1 MTDFS
6 HPRRKADTL
15 YFQLAEELAQAI
27 ASGLLKRGE
36 KLPSIRKLSTQRQ
49 VSLSTVMEAY
59 RELEDRGVIEARPQS
74 GFYVCEAASAFVC
87 PALTQPPS
95 VPRNVVTPAELWPYH
110 AHDLHKIKVDFGF
123 AVLSPEV
130 FPTQPLQRLLA
141 QTTRYQPRM
150 LADYGKPA
158 GDLELRR
165 HIARRALAWGGHF
178 EAEDV
183 LITNGCIEAL
193 NLCLRAVTQPG
204 DVVAIESPTY
214 FGLLQI
220 LESFQLKALEIPTHP
235 QTGISIEAL
244 ELATRNGEVKACLLI
259 PNFSNPL
266 GSLMP
271 DENKKRLV
279 ELLAS
284 RNIPLIED
292 DIYGE
297 FYRSGNRPRP
307 AKAFDTTDNVMLCS
321 SFTKV
326 LAPGMRIGWVAG
338 GRWRREIEKL
348 KFINTY
354 STPLAFQ
361 QTIARFLENGGYD
374 HHLRRLRR
382 IVAEQVD
389 GAVAAIRRYFPAD
402 TRLNV
407 PQGGFA
413 LWIELPEAIN
423 TRELL
428 NLAMPE
434 GISFAYG
441 ELFSPSHSYQNCMRI
456 CAVEPWTTRHE
467 RAIQRLG
474 ELCQQLLA
482 QRAADGAASVLP
494 AGEAA

>member
-1 MTDFS
+1 MSDFAT
-6 HPRRKADTL
+6 PRRKADTL

-59 RELEDRGVIEARPQS
+59 RELEDRGLIEARPQS
-74 GFYVCEAASAFVC
+74 GFYVCNAAQLFKA

-95 VPRNVVTPAELWPYH
+95 APREVVTPAALWPYH
-110 AHDLHKIKVDFGF
+110 ASDIHKLKVDFGF
-123 AVLSPEV
+123 AVLSPEL
-130 FPTQPLQRLLA
+130 FPIQQLQRLLA
-141 QTTRYQPRM
+141 QITRYQPRI
-150 LADYGKPA
+150 LAEYGKPP
-158 GDLELRR
+158 GDMELRR

-183 LITNGCIEAL
+183 LITHGCIEAL
-193 NLCLRAVTQPG
+193 NLCLRAVTKPG

-244 ELATRNGEVKACLLI
+244 ELATRNDQVKACLLI

-284 RNIPLIED
+284 RDIPLIED

-297 FYRSGNRPRP
+297 FYRHGNRPRP
-307 AKAFDTTDNVMLCS
+307 AKAFDTSDNVMLCS

-326 LAPGMRIGWVAG
+326 LAPGMRIGWVVG
-338 GRWRREIEKL
+338 GKWTRAIEKL

-354 STPLAFQ
+354 STPLHSQ
-361 QTIARFLENGGYD
+361 QTISRFLENGGYD

-382 IVAEQVD
+382 AVAEQVD
-389 GAVAAIRRYFPAD
+389 GAVDAIRRYFPAD

-413 LWIELPEAIN
+413 LWVELPEAIN

-428 NLAMPE
+428 DLALVE
-434 GISFAYG
+434 GISFAPG

-456 CAVEPWTTRHE
+456 CCVEAWTTKHE

-474 ELCQQLLA
+474 EFCQQLLDRGRAPDRVQSAA
-482 QRAADGAASVLP
+482 QPIG
-494 AGEAA
+494 